1 MKQIVFLISISL
13 AVLFISCEKVG
24 KVCNVS
30 DPLTELPWL
39 AEQINRIETDSINVE
54 ISKVILKDIKDKK
67 KIDAIGIYYIFNPSS
82 HYGILSLFNC
92 SGEGLCTIG
101 GVIGNGCRGDYE
113 VIKEE
118 VIYVSP

>member
-1 MKQIVFLISISL
+1 MKKVVILISI

-24 KVCNVS
+24 KVCRVS

-82 HYGILSLFNC
+82 YYGIRSYSNC
-92 SGEGLCTIG
+92 FGEGICTIG
-101 GVIGNGCRGDYE
+101 GVAGNQCKDYK

-118 VIYVSP
+118 IIYVNP